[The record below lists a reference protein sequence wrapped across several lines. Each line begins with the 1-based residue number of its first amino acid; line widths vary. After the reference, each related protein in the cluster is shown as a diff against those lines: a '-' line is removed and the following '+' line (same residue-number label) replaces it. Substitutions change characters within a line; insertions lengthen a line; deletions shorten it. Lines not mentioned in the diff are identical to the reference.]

1 VNIVFD
7 LDGTLIDSRLRLYRL
22 FQNLVPSSSLSYGT
36 YWRFKKNKISNEQ
49 ILISKFNY
57 NQFQI
62 NDFVARWLQLIES
75 PEYLALDCTFEG
87 ICTALTKLKNFADL
101 HVCTARQS
109 RQPVLDQLEKFGLQP
124 FFKNILVTESAY
136 DKETLI
142 AAHIYELS
150 RNDWFIG
157 DTGYDIQTGKRLNM
171 STCAVL
177 TGFLNRSNLKK
188 YHPDLITDSVISFS
202 VLAGN

>member
-1 VNIVFD
+1 MNIVFD

-22 FQNLVPSSSLSYGT
+22 FQNLVPSSSFSYGT
-36 YWRFKKNKISNEQ
+36 YWRLKKNRISNEQ
-49 ILISKFNY
+49 ILASEFNY
-57 NQFQI
+57 NPIQI

-75 PEYLALDCTFEG
+75 PEYLALDSSFEG

-101 HVCTARQS
+101 HICTARQS
-109 RQPVLDQLEKFGLQP
+109 RQPALDQLEKFGLQP
-124 FFKNILVTESAY
+124 FFKNILVTENSCN
-136 DKETLI
+136 KETLI

-150 RNDWFIG
+150 RDDWFIG

-177 TGFLNRSNLKK
+177 SGFLNKNNLKK
-188 YHPDLITDSVISFS
+188 YRPDLITDSVISFS
-202 VLAGN
+202 ALVGA